1 MHPELLELPG
11 AVECLIKMLPDELLK
26 ILRLSQAMM
35 GSHGGFRASFT
46 GRMMINQGMMM
57 IDHGIL
63 GFPSKKTWM
72 QDDAG
77 GQL

>member
-1 MHPELLELPG
+1 MQPELLELPG

-46 GRMMINQGMMM
+46 GRMMIN
-57 IDHGIL
+57 
-63 GFPSKKTWM
+63 
-72 QDDAG
+72 
-77 GQL
+77 